1 MSSISRPVERR
12 RFTRIP
18 DDIRTATEPQLL
30 ARAIVD
36 QLFYVRSTLPEQA
49 TRNDW
54 YLALAYAVRD
64 RLLDKW
70 IRTARTLMTAGRPR
84 RRLLLRRVPPRSA
97 PRPTTS

>member
-1 MSSISRPVERR
+1 MSSTSRPVDRR
-12 RFTRIP
+12 RFKRLP
-18 DDIRTATEPQLL
+18 DDARTATTPLLL

-36 QLFYVRSTLPEQA
+36 QLFYVRSTLPEDA

-70 IRTARTLMTAGRPR
+70 IRTARTRRP
-84 RRLLLRRVPPRSA
+84 
-97 PRPTTS
+97 